1 MSQYLNIFLKSDGK
15 FIPIGDYSRSTYLYD
30 EFNAP
35 YEKICEYKADGL
47 REVGA
52 RLESRANDIKEY
64 IQKLES
70 LIAIIPNFQGQEMEE
85 KISAILD
92 YKSQIEEEKEEL
104 KTLYS
109 QSSVCYFLAS
119 IAEDYVS
126 VYAGVE
132 IADPTDQDVI

>member
-52 RLESRANDIKEY
+52 RLESRANDTKKY

-70 LIAIIPNFQGQEMEE
+70 LIALIPSFQGQEMED

-109 QSSVCYFLAS
+109 QASVCYFLAS
-119 IAEDYVS
+119 VAEDYVP

>member
-1 MSQYLNIFLKSDGK
+1 MSQYLTIFLKSDGK

-35 YEKICEYKADGL
+35 YGKICVYKAEGL
-47 REVGA
+47 REIGA
-52 RLESRANDIKEY
+52 RLENRANDTKKY

-70 LIAIIPNFQGQEMEE
+70 LIALIPSFQGQEMEE

-104 KTLYS
+104 KTLYF
-109 QSSVCYFLAS
+109 QSSVCYFLAN
-119 IAEDYVS
+119 IAEDYVP

>member
-1 MSQYLNIFLKSDGK
+1 MSQYLSIFLKSDGK

-35 YEKICEYKADGL
+35 YGKICEYKAEGL
-47 REVGA
+47 REIGA
-52 RLESRANDIKEY
+52 RLESRANDIEKY

-70 LIAIIPNFQGQEMEE
+70 LIALIPNFQGQEMEE

-104 KTLYS
+104 KTLRS
-109 QSSVCYFLAS
+109 QTSVCYFLAS
-119 IAEDYVS
+119 VAEDYVP
-126 VYAGVE
+126 VYEGGE
-132 IADPTDQDVI
+132 IADPPDQDVI

>member
-1 MSQYLNIFLKSDGK
+1 MSQYLTIFLKSDGK

-35 YEKICEYKADGL
+35 YGKICEYKAEGL
-47 REVGA
+47 REIGA

-64 IQKLES
+64 IQKLED
-70 LIAIIPNFQGQEMEE
+70 LIALIPSFQGQEMEE
-85 KISAILD
+85 KISAILG

-104 KTLYS
+104 KTLYF
-109 QSSVCYFLAS
+109 QSSVCYFLAN
-119 IAEDYVS
+119 IAEDYVP

>member
-1 MSQYLNIFLKSDGK
+1 MSQYLSIFLKSDGK

-35 YEKICEYKADGL
+35 YGKICEYKAEGL
-47 REVGA
+47 REIGA
-52 RLESRANDIKEY
+52 CLESRANNIKKY
-64 IQKLES
+64 IQKLEN
-70 LIAIIPNFQGQEMEE
+70 LIALIPSFQGQEMEE

-109 QSSVCYFLAS
+109 QSSVCYFLAN
-119 IAEDYVS
+119 IAEDYVP

>member
-1 MSQYLNIFLKSDGK
+1 MSQYLTVFLKSDGK

-35 YEKICEYKADGL
+35 YGRIREYKAEGL
-47 REVGA
+47 REIGG
-52 RLESRANDIKEY
+52 RLESRANDTKKY

-70 LIAIIPNFQGQEMEE
+70 LIALIPSFQGQDMEE

-109 QSSVCYFLAS
+109 QSSICYFLANV
-119 IAEDYVS
+119 AEDYVPI
-126 VYAGVE
+126 YAGVE
-132 IADPTDQDVI
+132 IADPTDQDII

>member
-1 MSQYLNIFLKSDGK
+1 MSQYLTIFLESDGK
-15 FIPIGDYSRSTYLYD
+15 FIPIGDYSRSTYFYD
-30 EFNAP
+30 EFHAP
-35 YEKICEYKADGL
+35 YGKICEYKAEGL
-47 REVGA
+47 REIGA

-64 IQKLES
+64 IQKLED
-70 LIAIIPNFQGQEMEE
+70 LIALIPNFQGQEMEE

-109 QSSVCYFLAS
+109 QSSVCYFLAN
-119 IAEDYVS
+119 IAEDYVP

>member
-30 EFNAP
+30 EFKAP

-47 REVGA
+47 REIGA

-64 IQKLES
+64 IQKLED
-70 LIAIIPNFQGQEMEE
+70 LIALIPNFQGQEMEE

-104 KTLYS
+104 KILYS

-119 IAEDYVS
+119 IAEDYVP

>member
-47 REVGA
+47 REIGA

-64 IQKLES
+64 IQKLED
-70 LIAIIPNFQGQEMEE
+70 LIALIPNFQGQEMEE

-119 IAEDYVS
+119 IAEDYVP

-132 IADPTDQDVI
+132 IADPTDQDII

>member
-35 YEKICEYKADGL
+35 YGKICEYKTDGL
-47 REVGA
+47 REIGA
-52 RLESRANDIKEY
+52 RLERRANDIKEY

-70 LIAIIPNFQGQEMEE
+70 LIALIPNFQGQEMEE

-119 IAEDYVS
+119 IAEDYVP

>member
-1 MSQYLNIFLKSDGK
+1 MSQYLTIFLKSDGK

-35 YEKICEYKADGL
+35 YGKICEYKAEGL
-47 REVGA
+47 REIGA

-64 IQKLES
+64 IQKLED
-70 LIAIIPNFQGQEMEE
+70 LIALIPNFQGQDMEE

-109 QSSVCYFLAS
+109 QSSVCYFLAN
-119 IAEDYVS
+119 IAEDYVP

>member
-47 REVGA
+47 REIGA
-52 RLESRANDIKEY
+52 RLESRANDIEKY

-70 LIAIIPNFQGQEMEE
+70 LIALIPSFQGQEMEE

-104 KTLYS
+104 RILRS
-109 QSSVCYFLAS
+109 QTSVCYFLAS
-119 IAEDYVS
+119 IAEDYVP

-132 IADPTDQDVI
+132 IADPTDQDII

>member
-1 MSQYLNIFLKSDGK
+1 MSQYLTIFLKSDGK

-35 YEKICEYKADGL
+35 YGKICEYKADEL

-52 RLESRANDIKEY
+52 RLERRANDIKEY
-64 IQKLES
+64 IQKLED
-70 LIAIIPNFQGQEMEE
+70 LIALIPSFQGHEMEE

-109 QSSVCYFLAS
+109 QSSICYFLAN
-119 IAEDYVS
+119 IAEDYVP

>member
-52 RLESRANDIKEY
+52 RLESRANDTKKY

-70 LIAIIPNFQGQEMEE
+70 LIVLIPSFQGQDMEE

-119 IAEDYVS
+119 IAEDYVP

>member
-1 MSQYLNIFLKSDGK
+1 MSQYLSIFLKSDGK

-35 YEKICEYKADGL
+35 YGKICEYKAEGL
-47 REVGA
+47 REIGV
-52 RLESRANDIKEY
+52 RLESRANDTKKY
-64 IQKLES
+64 IQKLEN
-70 LIAIIPNFQGQEMEE
+70 LIALIPSFQGHEMEE

-104 KTLYS
+104 KTLYF
-109 QSSVCYFLAS
+109 QSSVCYFLAN
-119 IAEDYVS
+119 IAEDYVP

>member
-35 YEKICEYKADGL
+35 YGKICEYKAEGL
-47 REVGA
+47 REIGA
-52 RLESRANDIKEY
+52 CLESRANNIKKY

-70 LIAIIPNFQGQEMEE
+70 LIALIPNFQGQEMED

-104 KTLYS
+104 RILRS
-109 QSSVCYFLAS
+109 QTSVCYFLAS
-119 IAEDYVS
+119 IAEDYVP

>member
-64 IQKLES
+64 IQKLED
-70 LIAIIPNFQGQEMEE
+70 LIALIPSFQGQEMEE

-109 QSSVCYFLAS
+109 QSSVCYFLAN
-119 IAEDYVS
+119 IAEDYVP

>member
-1 MSQYLNIFLKSDGK
+1 MSQYLTIFLKSDGK
-15 FIPIGDYSRSTYLYD
+15 FIPIKDYSRSTYLYD
-30 EFNAP
+30 EFHAP
-35 YEKICEYKADGL
+35 YGKICEYKAEGL
-47 REVGA
+47 REIGA

-64 IQKLES
+64 IQKLED
-70 LIAIIPNFQGQEMEE
+70 LIALIPNFQGQDIEE

-109 QSSVCYFLAS
+109 QSSVCYFLAN
-119 IAEDYVS
+119 IAEDYVP

>member
-15 FIPIGDYSRSTYLYD
+15 FIPIRDYSRSTYLYD
-30 EFNAP
+30 EFHAP
-35 YEKICEYKADGL
+35 YEKICEYKAEGL
-47 REVGA
+47 REIGA
-52 RLESRANDIKEY
+52 RLESRANDTKKY

-70 LIAIIPNFQGQEMEE
+70 LIALIPSFQGQDMEE

-104 KTLYS
+104 KAIRS

-119 IAEDYVS
+119 IAEDYVP

-132 IADPTDQDVI
+132 IADPTDQDII

>member
-1 MSQYLNIFLKSDGK
+1 MSQYLTIFLKSDGK
-15 FIPIGDYSRSTYLYD
+15 FIPIKDYSRSTYLYD
-30 EFNAP
+30 EFHAP
-35 YEKICEYKADGL
+35 YEKICEYKAESL
-47 REVGA
+47 REIGA
-52 RLESRANDIKEY
+52 RLESRANDTKKY
-64 IQKLES
+64 IQKLDS
-70 LIAIIPNFQGQEMEE
+70 LIALIPNFQGQEMEE

-109 QSSVCYFLAS
+109 QSSVCYFLAN
-119 IAEDYVS
+119 IAEDYVP

>member
-1 MSQYLNIFLKSDGK
+1 MSQYLTIFLKSDGK

-35 YEKICEYKADGL
+35 YGKICEYKAEGL
-47 REVGA
+47 REIGA
-52 RLESRANDIKEY
+52 RLESRANDTKKY
-64 IQKLES
+64 IQKLEN
-70 LIAIIPNFQGQEMEE
+70 LIALIPSFQGHEMEE

-104 KTLYS
+104 KTLYF
-109 QSSVCYFLAS
+109 QSSVCYFLAN
-119 IAEDYVS
+119 IAEDYVP

-132 IADPTDQDVI
+132 ITDPTDQDVI

>member
-1 MSQYLNIFLKSDGK
+1 MSQYLTIFLKSDGK

-35 YEKICEYKADGL
+35 YGKICEYKAEGL
-47 REVGA
+47 REIGA
-52 RLESRANDIKEY
+52 RLENRANDTKKY
-64 IQKLES
+64 IQKLEN
-70 LIAIIPNFQGQEMEE
+70 LIALIPSFQGHEMEE

-109 QSSVCYFLAS
+109 QSSVCYFLAN
-119 IAEDYVS
+119 IAEDYVP

>member
-35 YEKICEYKADGL
+35 YEKIREYKADGL
-47 REVGA
+47 REISA

-64 IQKLES
+64 IQKLED
-70 LIAIIPNFQGQEMEE
+70 LIALIPNFQGQEMEE

-119 IAEDYVS
+119 IAEDYVP

>member
-15 FIPIGDYSRSTYLYD
+15 FISIGDYSRSTYLYD

-35 YEKICEYKADGL
+35 YGKICEYKAEGL
-47 REVGA
+47 REIGA

-70 LIAIIPNFQGQEMEE
+70 LIALIPNFQGQEMEE

-104 KTLYS
+104 KTLRS
-109 QSSVCYFLAS
+109 QASVCYFLAS
-119 IAEDYVS
+119 IAEDYVP

>member
-1 MSQYLNIFLKSDGK
+1 MSQYLTIFLKSDGK

-30 EFNAP
+30 EFHAP
-35 YEKICEYKADGL
+35 YEKICEYKAEGL
-47 REVGA
+47 REIGA
-52 RLESRANDIKEY
+52 CLESRANNIKKY

-70 LIAIIPNFQGQEMEE
+70 LIALIPNFQGQEMEE

-104 KTLYS
+104 KTLYF

-119 IAEDYVS
+119 VAEDYAP

>member
-64 IQKLES
+64 IQKLED
-70 LIAIIPNFQGQEMEE
+70 LIALIPNFQGQDMEE

-109 QSSVCYFLAS
+109 QSSVCYFLAN
-119 IAEDYVS
+119 IAEDYVP

>member
-35 YEKICEYKADGL
+35 YGKICEYKAEGL
-47 REVGA
+47 REIGV
-52 RLESRANDIKEY
+52 RLESRANDTKKY
-64 IQKLES
+64 IQKLEN
-70 LIAIIPNFQGQEMEE
+70 LIALIPSFQGHEMEE

-104 KTLYS
+104 KTLYF
-109 QSSVCYFLAS
+109 QSSVCYFLAN
-119 IAEDYVS
+119 IAEDYVP

>member
-64 IQKLES
+64 IRKLED
-70 LIAIIPNFQGQEMEE
+70 LIALIPSFQGQDMEE

-119 IAEDYVS
+119 IAEDYVP

-132 IADPTDQDVI
+132 IADPTDQDII

>member
-30 EFNAP
+30 EFHAP
-35 YEKICEYKADGL
+35 YEKICEYKAEDL
-47 REVGA
+47 REIGA
-52 RLESRANDIKEY
+52 RLESRANDTKKY

-70 LIAIIPNFQGQEMEE
+70 LIALIPSFQGQETEE

-92 YKSQIEEEKEEL
+92 YESQIEEEKEEL

-109 QSSVCYFLAS
+109 QTSVCYFLAS
-119 IAEDYVS
+119 IAEDYVP

-132 IADPTDQDVI
+132 IADPTDQDII

>member
-1 MSQYLNIFLKSDGK
+1 MSQYLSIFLKSDGK

-35 YEKICEYKADGL
+35 YGKICEYKADGL

-64 IQKLES
+64 IRKLED
-70 LIAIIPNFQGQEMEE
+70 LIALIPNFQGQEMEE

-104 KTLYS
+104 KTLYF
-109 QSSVCYFLAS
+109 QSSVCYFLAN
-119 IAEDYVS
+119 IAEDYVP

-132 IADPTDQDVI
+132 IIDPTDQDVI

>member
-64 IQKLES
+64 IQKLED
-70 LIAIIPNFQGQEMEE
+70 LITLIPNFQGQDMEE

-104 KTLYS
+104 KTLYF
-109 QSSVCYFLAS
+109 QSSVCYFLAN
-119 IAEDYVS
+119 IAEDYVP

>member
-1 MSQYLNIFLKSDGK
+1 MSQYLSIFLKSDEK

-35 YEKICEYKADGL
+35 YGKICEYKADGL

-64 IQKLES
+64 IQKLEN
-70 LIAIIPNFQGQEMEE
+70 LIALIPSFQGHEMEE

-104 KTLYS
+104 KTLYF
-109 QSSVCYFLAS
+109 QSSICYFLAN
-119 IAEDYVS
+119 IAEDYVP

-132 IADPTDQDVI
+132 IANPTDQDVI

>member
-52 RLESRANDIKEY
+52 RLESRANDIEKY
-64 IQKLES
+64 IQKLDS
-70 LIAIIPNFQGQEMEE
+70 LIALIPNFQGQEMEE
-85 KISAILD
+85 KISAIFD

-119 IAEDYVS
+119 IAEDYVP

-132 IADPTDQDVI
+132 IADPTDQDII

>member
-15 FIPIGDYSRSTYLYD
+15 FIPIKDYSRSTYLYD
-30 EFNAP
+30 EFHAP
-35 YEKICEYKADGL
+35 YEKICEYKAERL
-47 REVGA
+47 REIGA
-52 RLESRANDIKEY
+52 RLESRANDTKKY

-70 LIAIIPNFQGQEMEE
+70 LIALIPNFQGQEMEE

-92 YKSQIEEEKEEL
+92 YESQIEEEKEEL
-104 KTLYS
+104 KALRFQT
-109 QSSVCYFLAS
+109 SVCYFLAS
-119 IAEDYVS
+119 VAEDYIP

>member
-15 FIPIGDYSRSTYLYD
+15 FIPIKDYSRSTYLYD
-30 EFNAP
+30 EFHAP
-35 YEKICEYKADGL
+35 YEKICEYKAEDL
-47 REVGA
+47 REIGA
-52 RLESRANDIKEY
+52 RLESRANDTKKY
-64 IQKLES
+64 IQKLEN
-70 LIAIIPNFQGQEMEE
+70 LIALIPNFQGQEMEE

-109 QSSVCYFLAS
+109 QSFVCYFLAS
-119 IAEDYVS
+119 IAEDYVL

-132 IADPTDQDVI
+132 IADPTDQDII

>member
-1 MSQYLNIFLKSDGK
+1 MSQYLTIFLKSDGK

-35 YEKICEYKADGL
+35 YGKICEYKAEGL
-47 REVGA
+47 REIGA
-52 RLESRANDIKEY
+52 RLESRANDTKKY

-70 LIAIIPNFQGQEMEE
+70 LIALIPNFQGQEMEE

-104 KTLYS
+104 KTLYF

-119 IAEDYVS
+119 VAEDYVP

>member
-1 MSQYLNIFLKSDGK
+1 MSQYLTIFLKSDGK

-35 YEKICEYKADGL
+35 YGKICEYKAEGL
-47 REVGA
+47 REIGA
-52 RLESRANDIKEY
+52 RLESRANDTKKY
-64 IQKLES
+64 IQKLEN
-70 LIAIIPNFQGQEMEE
+70 LIALIPSFQGQEMEE

-109 QSSVCYFLAS
+109 QSSVCYFLAN
-119 IAEDYVS
+119 IAEDYVP

>member
-52 RLESRANDIKEY
+52 RLESRANDIKKY

-70 LIAIIPNFQGQEMEE
+70 LIALIPNFQGQEMEE

-92 YKSQIEEEKEEL
+92 YESQIEEEKEEL

-119 IAEDYVS
+119 IAEDYVP

-132 IADPTDQDVI
+132 IADPTDQDII

>member
-64 IQKLES
+64 IRKLED
-70 LIAIIPNFQGQEMEE
+70 LIALIPSFQGQEMEE

-109 QSSVCYFLAS
+109 QSSVCYFLAN
-119 IAEDYVS
+119 IAEDYVP

-132 IADPTDQDVI
+132 IANPTNQDVI

>member
-52 RLESRANDIKEY
+52 RLESRANDIEKY

-70 LIAIIPNFQGQEMEE
+70 LIALIPNFQGQDMEE

-92 YKSQIEEEKEEL
+92 YESQIEEEKEEL

-109 QSSVCYFLAS
+109 QSSVCYFLAN
-119 IAEDYVS
+119 IAEDYVP